1 MIPEVFEIWKNF
13 DLEKLEYIII
23 GGFAVNIYGY
33 NRNTG
38 DMNVFFKDTLENRL
52 KLNKALKA
60 SKLIEFPNVETMQF
74 IPGYTDVNIGFG
86 MRLDLMTSVKGLED
100 ISFDELF
107 NNATVVEIT
116 GVKVNFIDYENLI
129 KSKFA
134 GMRFHYFPWNQDAQK
149 IIDKYENMSMETCEE
164 CGEPGKIVTINYWNW
179 CLCNNC
185 KERMLNAR

>member
-38 DMNVFFKDTLENRL
+38 DMDVFFKDTLENRL

-107 NNATVVEIT
+107 NNATVVEIA

-134 GMRFHYFPWNQDAQK
+134 ANRTKDILDIEELNK
-149 IIDKYENMSMETCEE
+149 VNSKEN
-164 CGEPGKIVTINYWNW
+164 K
-179 CLCNNC
+179 LD
-185 KERMLNAR
+185 

>member
-38 DMNVFFKDTLENRL
+38 DMDVFFKDTLENRL

-100 ISFDELF
+100 ISFDELL

-134 GMRFHYFPWNQDAQK
+134 ANRTKDILDIEELNK
-149 IIDKYENMSMETCEE
+149 VNSKEN
-164 CGEPGKIVTINYWNW
+164 K
-179 CLCNNC
+179 LD
-185 KERMLNAR
+185 